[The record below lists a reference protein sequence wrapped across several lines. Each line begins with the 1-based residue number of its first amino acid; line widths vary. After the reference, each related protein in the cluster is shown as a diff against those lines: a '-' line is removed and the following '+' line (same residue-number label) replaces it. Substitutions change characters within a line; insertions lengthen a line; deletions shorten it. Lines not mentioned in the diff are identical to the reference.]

1 MIPSAPARLALSI
14 VVCTFDR
21 EPRLLQTLSAL
32 NALGYIDRYD
42 VIVVENTDDRRKR
55 RQTAELC
62 RSEFAGLN
70 VLESETVGLA
80 HARNIGLEV
89 ESDLI
94 AYLDDDAV
102 PAAGWA
108 EAITKRSP
116 TRPLYMRGTDSP
128 RLGGRAAKLAAT
140 GALWRLHD
148 PGT

>member
-1 MIPSAPARLALSI
+1 M
-14 VVCTFDR
+14 
-21 EPRLLQTLSAL
+21 
-32 NALGYIDRYD
+32 
-42 VIVVENTDDRRKR
+42 IVVENTDDRRKR

-80 HARNIGLEV
+80 HARNIGLRKAQ
-89 ESDLI
+89 SDLI

-116 TRPLYMRGTDSP
+116 TRPLYMR
-128 RLGGRAAKLAAT
+128 A
-140 GALWRLHD
+140 D
-148 PGT
+148 P